1 MVSTSGAQ
9 GRTIHGRMSMNGFFP
24 GCAGRASPW
33 LAVLAGAWSLAG
45 CATTTSAETF
55 DLTGRSS
62 YRWRQDPVLL
72 GTEPTAMDQAALEQL
87 RAIVDRELG
96 ALGLQ
101 RMDKGDAELAVR
113 AVLRTELLSQQN
125 DPYFS
130 LYVAEQYELGKLQLE
145 FQDGTSGERLW
156 RGECRHR
163 LRTVQRVVGGSMQ
176 PQAVPTNE
184 PRIWPIEEM
193 ARRVLQLL
201 RRQ

>member
-1 MVSTSGAQ
+1 
-9 GRTIHGRMSMNGFFP
+9 MSRNGFFP
-24 GCAGRASPW
+24 ARARRASAW
-33 LAVLAGAWSLAG
+33 LAVLAGAWSLGG
-45 CATTTSAETF
+45 CATTTSADTF

-72 GTEPTAMDQAALEQL
+72 GTEPTAMDQTALEQL

-96 ALGLQ
+96 ALGVQ
-101 RMDKGDAELAVR
+101 RMDKGEAALAIR

-130 LYVAEQYELGKLQLE
+130 LYVAEQYEQGVLQLE
-145 FQDGTSGERLW
+145 FYDGSSGERLW

-163 LRTVQRVVGGSMQ
+163 LRTVQQVLGGSMQ
-176 PQAVPTNE
+176 PRAVPTNE
-184 PRIWPIEEM
+184 QRIWPIEDM
-193 ARRVLQLL
+193 ARRVLTLL